1 MNMSRSKKVR
11 KQEKLVNAQLQFQ
24 SIELLSGS
32 INAPHSLNPTSDYNF
47 NINIQTQAD
56 ESKALIFSI
65 VYVDITNPER
75 TFTYGSLV
83 ASCIYAL
90 GNFNEI
96 ITKDE
101 MGRHIIPKGLA
112 DTLNMISISTT
123 RGIMFSTFKGTFLH
137 NAIMPL
143 VNPQQ
148 IVSHSAQQQL

>member
-1 MNMSRSKKVR
+1 MNMPRNKNIQ
-11 KQEKLVNAQLQFQ
+11 KQEKLINAQLQFR

-47 NINIQTQAD
+47 NINIQTQVD
-56 ESKALIFSI
+56 ESKDLIFSI

-75 TFTYGSLV
+75 TFTYGSLA
-83 ASCIYAL
+83 ASCIYTL

-101 MGRHIIPKGLA
+101 MGRHIIPKGLV

-143 VNPQQ
+143 VNPQH
-148 IVSHSAQQQL
+148 ITPHSAQQQL